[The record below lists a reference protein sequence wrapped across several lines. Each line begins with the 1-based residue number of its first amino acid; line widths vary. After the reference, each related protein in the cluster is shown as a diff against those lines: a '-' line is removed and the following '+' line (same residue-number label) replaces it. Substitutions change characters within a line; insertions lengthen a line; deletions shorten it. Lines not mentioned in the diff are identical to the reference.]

1 MVEKDRRS
9 AWTWIPS
16 LYFAQGIPYVVVM
29 TVSVIMYKRLGIS
42 NADIALYT
50 SWLYL
55 PWVIKPF
62 WSPVV
67 DIFRTKRW
75 WIVIMQLLVGAGLAG
90 VALTIPVPGFFQYT
104 LAFFWLLAF
113 SSATHDI
120 AADGFY
126 MLGLKEHEQA
136 YFVGIRSTFYRV
148 AMITGQGLLIILAGF
163 IETRT
168 GLEPVRFRVT
178 AGPGFELSAVSG
190 AGAGGSFGAGSFGAG
205 SGPGFEQSAGF
216 VAGAG
221 GSFGAGSFGAVS
233 GPGSEQSAGS
243 EAVSGPGFV
252 QSAGFVAVSGVYA
265 PGSEQSAG
273 FVAGSGDSFGAGS
286 FGAGSVPG
294 SEQSAGSEAVSGP
307 GSTGFVA
314 VSGVYGP
321 RSTSEAGFDPA
332 FEQFAGLEAVSGP
345 GSTGFVAVS
354 GVYAPGF
361 VQSAGFVA
369 GSGGTF
375 VTGSGSQ
382 NGNSRMEFVLTETD
396 IEISTR
402 NISAASADSM
412 LRLATESNI
421 ANGFAE
427 TERIVQYSEGWFAR
441 NVSGPLGAWLKR
453 VFGTEY
459 AQPDPSGETRGNI
472 RLIGISLSSPPDPG
486 DEIVLNTGFQRGD
499 GSIRLVRGDR
509 LVFDNTNWDR
519 TGWIAIQL
527 DPSLDRPA
535 DADFEGLSGNIPFAW
550 SVTFFFLAG
559 LFVLFLVYHK
569 FFLPFPLTDKP
580 AVSKEGQGIFDEFLK
595 TFSTFFQKKN
605 IGPALAFILLYRL
618 GEAQIV
624 KLASPFML
632 DPREIGGLGLTTGD
646 VGLIY
651 GTIGIIALTL
661 GGITGGVLASRR
673 GLKFWIFPMA
683 LAMNVPNVVYVFLSM
698 YTPQSM
704 WLISGGVAL
713 EQFGYG
719 FGFTALM
726 LYMIHFAEGSHKTA
740 HYAFCTGF
748 MALGMMLPG
757 MISGWV
763 QEIVGYVNFF
773 IWVVICTIPGLIL
786 IFYLKIDPSFGVKK
800 GKT

>member
-1 MVEKDRRS
+1 MVAKNRRS
-9 AWTWIPS
+9 AWAWVPS

-168 GLEPVRFRVT
+168 GLEPVRLRIV
-178 AGPGFELSAVSG
+178 AGPGIEQGAADPGIEQGIVEPGQSHQTMVLAAAFFASG
-190 AGAGGSFGAGSFGAG
+190 TG
-205 SGPGFEQSAGF
+205 SGLPAD
-216 VAGAG
+216 
-221 GSFGAGSFGAVS
+221 
-233 GPGSEQSAGS
+233 P
-243 EAVSGPGFV
+243 
-252 QSAGFVAVSGVYA
+252 
-265 PGSEQSAG
+265 
-273 FVAGSGDSFGAGS
+273 
-286 FGAGSVPG
+286 VPG
-294 SEQSAGSEAVSGP
+294 SMVDPDNSQVLAAAFFASGTVSGLPADPVP
-307 GSTGFVA
+307 GSMVDPDNSQVLAAASFSA
-314 VSGVYGP
+314 SGSFTP
-321 RSTSEAGFDPA
+321 EP
-332 FEQFAGLEAVSGP
+332 
-345 GSTGFVAVS
+345 
-354 GVYAPGF
+354 
-361 VQSAGFVA
+361 VA
-369 GSGGTF
+369 GHE
-375 VTGSGSQ
+375 TGRLPRNGS
-382 NGNSRMEFVLTETD
+382 NRMEFILTETD
-396 IEISTR
+396 IEMSTR
-402 NISAASADSM
+402 NIPAIAADSL
-412 LRLATESNI
+412 LRLAAESNI

-427 TERIVQYSEGWFAR
+427 AERVVEYSPGWFAR
-441 NVSGPLGAWLKR
+441 NISDPLGSWLKR
-453 VFGTEY
+453 VFGTDDL
-459 AQPDPSGETRGNI
+459 QPGPAGDTRGNV
-472 RLIGISLSSPPDPG
+472 RLIGVSLSSPPDPG
-486 DEIVLNTGFQRGD
+486 NEVVLNTRFQRGD

-509 LVFDNTNWDR
+509 LVFDNTNWNR
-519 TGWIAIQL
+519 TGLIAIQL
-527 DPSLDRPA
+527 DPALDRSA
-535 DADFEGLSGNIPFAW
+535 EAYFEGLSGNIPFAW

-559 LFVLFLVYHK
+559 LFLLFLVYHK

-580 AVSKEGQGIFDEFLK
+580 AVSKEGKSIFGEFME
-595 TFSTFFQKKN
+595 TFSSFFQKRN

-624 KLASPFML
+624 KLATPFLL
-632 DPREIGGLGLTTGD
+632 DPREVGGLGLTTGD

-651 GTIGIIALTL
+651 GTIGIIALTM
-661 GGITGGVLASRR
+661 GGIIGGVVASRR

-683 LAMNVPNVVYVFLSM
+683 LAMNVPNIVYVFLSA

-704 WLISGGVAL
+704 WIISGGVAL

-726 LYMIHFAEGSHKTA
+726 LYMIHFAEGRHKTA

-786 IFYLKIDPSFGVKK
+786 IFYLRIDPSFGVKK
-800 GKT
+800 EKT